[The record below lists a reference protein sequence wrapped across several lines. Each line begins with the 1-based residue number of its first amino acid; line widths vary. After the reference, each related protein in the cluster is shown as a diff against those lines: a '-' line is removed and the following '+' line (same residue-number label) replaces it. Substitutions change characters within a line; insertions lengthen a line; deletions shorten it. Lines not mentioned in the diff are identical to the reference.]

1 MSTFAD
7 TPENGEIPPAE
18 SEKTLALD
26 LGEMRKEGTISA
38 EEEAIVLLKDAVN
51 KDILSR
57 TTKDEGEKSE
67 TKKKKKK
74 LSSKLSSSNSSSSRR
89 SSSMPFSVIY
99 FW

>member
-1 MSTFAD
+1 MSKFAE
-7 TPENGEIPPAE
+7 TPENGESPPAE

-38 EEEAIVLLKDAVN
+38 EEEAMVLLKDAVN
-51 KDILSR
+51 KDILSN

-74 LSSKLSSSNSSSSRR
+74 LSSRLSSSKAKTKE
-89 SSSMPFSVIY
+89 MFGVEEVL
-99 FW
+99 